1 MPSIA
6 RVGGPYARY
15 IELMISGEELV
26 AALRRLDPRDWEVLD
41 LSLRRRVPD
50 EALAKIFDAEP
61 AEVARRRATAIEN
74 LADALGV
81 QRGEDLGAV
90 LKALLDADTWEAAE
104 DGKGDDGWQA
114 FSDPSAASGDP
125 LPPPE
130 PDVKPAELKTS
141 EAARLF
147 RLTPAP
153 DPLLEP
159 LPVEGEQRGEAED
172 EPAEEDEE
180 ASGPDETE
188 EATSDDAVA
197 GPAATGVPVGG
208 PGKPRADEPFVA
220 STGDPPPADEPPV
233 DEFFLAAAGEPP
245 SHEPLVVVAGGE
257 PPVEDAPAP
266 DPADETAALEPP
278 MAEEPPPAEEAT
290 GAPAPPPA
298 DKPPPPA
305 EQPAAEKAAA
315 AVAAP
320 ALAGAQ
326 RPPFATPGNGHE
338 PEPVLEM
345 LAERQEENRRERFR
359 SPALWALLGGLGA
372 AALLGAGWLG
382 ATQFNDSGTKSP
394 PGGDDTRRFL
404 PREGGALAA
413 PFPSDPKTTS
423 CYSTAYVRR
432 PVQLYSRP
440 GGRRKLKLPATTEWG
455 SPRILSV
462 VRRRGDWL
470 AVLAPELKN
479 GEMGWMDI
487 AGVARLDC
495 VRWSVHVDLSRR
507 RLYVRRDGHT
517 LRKFTVA
524 IGGKA
529 HPTPK
534 GRFAV
539 TDKLKV
545 ADKGSPYG
553 CCVLALTGHQNKL
566 PPDWPGGD
574 RLAVHATTDLS
585 SIGKAVSLGC
595 MRSNPANVRWLI
607 GTVPIGAPVFIR
619 S

>member
-1 MPSIA
+1 
-6 RVGGPYARY
+6 
-15 IELMISGEELV
+15 MISSEELV

-50 EALAKIFDAEP
+50 EALAKIFDAES

-74 LADALGV
+74 LADAMGV

-90 LKALLDADTWEAAE
+90 LKALLDAETWEAAE
-104 DGKGDDGWQA
+104 DGKGGDGWQA
-114 FSDPSAASGDP
+114 FSDPSAASSDP
-125 LPPPE
+125 LPPAE
-130 PDVKPAELKTS
+130 PDVKPKELKTS

-159 LPVEGEQRGEAED
+159 LPVEEQEEPVEHLDRPEEVEQEA
-172 EPAEEDEE
+172 AE
-180 ASGPDETE
+180 
-188 EATSDDAVA
+188 DAVA
-197 GPAATGVPVGG
+197 GPADTGVPVGG
-208 PGKPRADEPFVA
+208 PGKPAADEPFVA
-220 STGDPPPADEPPV
+220 STAEPPTPDEPPV
-233 DEFFLAAAGEPP
+233 DEFFLAAAVEP
-245 SHEPLVVVAGGE
+245 V
-257 PPVEDAPAP
+257 
-266 DPADETAALEPP
+266 
-278 MAEEPPPAEEAT
+278 AEEPPRDEPPADEPPRDEPPADEPPAEE
-290 GAPAPPPA
+290 PPRDEPPA
-298 DKPPPPA
+298 EEPPAADEPRVPATEHAQVDEPQIPATEPPPPA
-305 EQPAAEKAAA
+305 RPAAAA

-320 ALAGAQ
+320 VAAGPP
-326 RPPFATPGNGHE
+326 RPPVTRGNGDE

-345 LAERQEENRRERFR
+345 LAERQEEHRRERVR

-382 ATQFNDSGTKSP
+382 ATQFDDSGTKSP
-394 PGGDDTRRFL
+394 PGGDNTRRFL
-404 PREGGALAA
+404 PHEGGALAA
-413 PFPSDPKTTS
+413 PFPSDPRTTS

-432 PVQLYSRP
+432 PVQLYSSP

-462 VRRRGDWL
+462 VRRRGNWL

-479 GEMGWMDI
+479 GEMGWVDI

-495 VRWSVHVDLSRR
+495 VRWSLHVDLSRR

-524 IGGKA
+524 IGGKG
-529 HPTPK
+529 HPTPQ

-585 SIGKAVSLGC
+585 SIGKPVSLGC
-595 MRSNPANVRWLI
+595 MRSQPANVRWLI
-607 GTVPIGAPVFIR
+607 GTVPIGTPVFIR

>member
-1 MPSIA
+1 
-6 RVGGPYARY
+6 
-15 IELMISGEELV
+15 
-26 AALRRLDPRDWEVLD
+26 VLD

-114 FSDPSAASGDP
+114 FSDPSAASSDP
-125 LPPPE
+125 LPPAE
-130 PDVKPAELKTS
+130 PDVKPTELKTS

-159 LPVEGEQRGEAED
+159 LPVDGEQREEEAAEPDDAGNEAE
-172 EPAEEDEE
+172 EE
-180 ASGPDETE
+180 AGE
-188 EATSDDAVA
+188 DAVA
-197 GPAATGVPVGG
+197 GPAITGVPVGG
-208 PGKPRADEPFVA
+208 PGGPDPDEPFVA
-220 STGDPPPADEPPV
+220 SSGEPPSAEEPPV
-233 DEFFLAAAGEPP
+233 DEFFLAAAVEPAAEDEPVADEPVAAAGEPP
-245 SHEPLVVVAGGE
+245 A
-257 PPVEDAPAP
+257 
-266 DPADETAALEPP
+266 
-278 MAEEPPPAEEAT
+278 
-290 GAPAPPPA
+290 
-298 DKPPPPA
+298 
-305 EQPAAEKAAA
+305 AAEKPAAAA

-320 ALAGAQ
+320 TQPGAQ
-326 RPPFATPGNGHE
+326 SPPFVPPGNGNE

-345 LAERQEENRRERFR
+345 LAERQEEHRRERFR

-394 PGGDDTRRFL
+394 PGGDGTRRFL
-404 PREGGALAA
+404 PNEGGALAA

-432 PVQLYSRP
+432 PVQLYSSP

-462 VRRRGDWL
+462 VRRRGNWL

-495 VRWSVHVDLSRR
+495 VRWSLHVDLSRR
-507 RLYVRRDGHT
+507 RLYVREDGHT
-517 LRKFTVA
+517 MRQFTVA
-524 IGGKA
+524 IGGKG

-595 MRSNPANVRWLI
+595 MRSQPANVRWLI
-607 GTVPIGAPVFIR
+607 GTVPIGTPVFIR